1 MAFLGANLAQT
12 LHAVEEPPQPTMLH
26 GVGSIGIKKLGDWL
40 SDTFLDYVRH
50 DLADLAEIQIAML
63 KQMQAQIS

>member
-1 MAFLGANLAQT
+1 MVFQGINLAHSARSGGAT
-12 LHAVEEPPQPTMLH
+12 TAYRA

-50 DLADLAEIQIAML
+50 DLADLSEIQMAML
-63 KQMQAQIS
+63 KQMQVQTFI